1 MKLKKLTSILL
12 IVLVFLASTAIGS
25 VGAILLSRFFLQPID
40 NLRKAME
47 QVKKMKKDSAITE
60 DDQKIA
66 EKDLQKVTD
75 SHIEQ
80 IEKVGA
86 DKEKEIMSV

>member
-1 MKLKKLTSILL
+1 
-12 IVLVFLASTAIGS
+12 
-25 VGAILLSRFFLQPID
+25 
-40 NLRKAME
+40 ME
-47 QVKKMKKDSAITE
+47 QIKKMKKDSQITE

-75 SHIEQ
+75 QHIEE